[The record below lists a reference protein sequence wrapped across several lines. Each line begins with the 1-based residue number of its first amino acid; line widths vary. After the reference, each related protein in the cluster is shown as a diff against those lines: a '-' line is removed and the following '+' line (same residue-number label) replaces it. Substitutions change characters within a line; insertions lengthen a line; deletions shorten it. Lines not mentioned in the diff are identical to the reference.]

1 METNKREKDL
11 FCVNHPREST
21 RIRCSSCDSP
31 ICVRCMNEAAVGI
44 KCPQCARTEVNP
56 LTRKRRNKGAAA
68 GLVAATVLGAA
79 AVFLIPSAGFGYL
92 ISPAMGLV
100 VGAVVRKTGGAG
112 WGAQAAVA
120 AVCGLALGRLL
131 VGVPSLFLLTPR
143 PLIGTALAAVAAA
156 FAASR

>member
-1 METNKREKDL
+1 M
-11 FCVNHPREST
+11 
-21 RIRCSSCDSP
+21 
-31 ICVRCMNEAAVGI
+31 GI

-79 AVFLIPSAGFGYL
+79 AVFLIPSHGFGYL
-92 ISPAMGLV
+92 ISPVMGLI
-100 VGAVVRKTGGAG
+100 VGTVVRKTGGAG
-112 WGAQAAVA
+112 WGAPAAVA

-131 VGVPSLFLLTPR
+131 VGVPSLLLLTPR
-143 PLIGTALAAVAAA
+143 PLIGTALAAAAAA